1 MKSKT
6 KSLSKIQ
13 QEGIK
18 ALINTLGPVDTV
30 RFIQIYDPGYGDYTS
45 ERKTLLPDDLEEYF
59 KSIEKEEKK
68 RKVTLPDSI

>member
-1 MKSKT
+1 MET

-30 RFIQIYDPGYGDYTS
+30 RFIQIYDPGYGDYII
-45 ERKTLLPDDLEEYF
+45 ERKTWLPDDPEEYF
-59 KSIEKEEKK
+59 KSIEKRREEKK
-68 RKVTLPDSI
+68 SNSS